1 MVENFRL
8 TGAKPV
14 STPMEPGAQFSI
26 DQCPSSLNQLAR
38 MHGVPYSEAVGSMLW
53 PVVVSWP
60 DTAYAVG
67 VLSQFIW
74 KG

>member
-14 STPMEPGAQFSI
+14 STPMEPGAQFLI